1 MGLNLV
7 NLLIIVLILN
17 PCICGCNFSSPAKLA
32 KIPLLHVNVHTV
44 TTWYS
49 SCSLLLLPIGQDK
62 GPKRTRRLAVGLEL
76 NVWGHLMAM
85 GCGDGG
91 NFKP

>member
-7 NLLIIVLILN
+7 TLLIVVFILN
-17 PCICGCNFSSPAKLA
+17 PCICGGNFGSPTKLA
-32 KIPLLHVNVHTV
+32 KIPLLHVHVHTV

-49 SCSLLLLPIGQDK
+49 SCFLLLLPIGQDK

-76 NVWGHLMAM
+76 NV
-85 GCGDGG
+85 GDT
-91 NFKP
+91 